1 MAAEDEK
8 RIAGEAAVA
17 LVKDGMAVGLGT
29 GSTVRYFIQRL
40 GQLAREGMSVIGVPT
55 SMQTERLA
63 AQAGIKVG
71 TLQDHPELD
80 LTVDGADEVDPKL
93 DLIKGLGGA
102 LFREKIVAK
111 ASKRFVVVV
120 DSSKVVRN
128 LGEKTPVPVEVHV
141 FGWKATLGWLSD
153 LGCKPSLRK
162 SGMNP
167 YMTDNG
173 NFIVDCAFGGIPDP
187 AALEENINNIP
198 GAVQNGIFA
207 GMADLV
213 IVGKAGGVKRLER
226 AKRAVSAASGSPLS
240 A

>member
-1 MAAEDEK
+1 MSAEDEK
-8 RIAGEAAVA
+8 RIAGEAAVE

-29 GSTVRYFIQRL
+29 GSTVKYFIQGL
-40 GQLAREGMSVIGVPT
+40 GQLVRKGMSVVGVPT

-63 AQAGIKVG
+63 VQAGIKVG

-111 ASKRFVVVV
+111 ASKRFVVVA
-120 DSSKVVRN
+120 DSSKVVEK

-141 FGWKATLGWLSD
+141 FGWKATMGWLSD
-153 LGCKPSLRK
+153 LGCKPTLRK

-167 YMTDNG
+167 YITDNG
-173 NFIVDCAFGGIPDP
+173 NFIVDCLFGGIPDP
-187 AALEENINNIP
+187 AALEETINNIP

-207 GMADLV
+207 GMADLA
-213 IVGKAGGVKRLER
+213 IIGKASGPQRLER
-226 AKRAVSAASGSPLS
+226 SRRVA
-240 A
+240 

>member
-1 MAAEDEK
+1 MAEEDEK
-8 RIAGEAAVA
+8 RIAGEAAVE

-40 GQLAREGMSVIGVPT
+40 GQIAREGIRIVGVPT

-63 AQAGIKVG
+63 VQAGIKVG
-71 TLQDHPELD
+71 TLEDHPNLD
-80 LTVDGADEVDPKL
+80 LTVDGADEVDPNL

-120 DSSKVVRN
+120 DSSKMVES

-141 FGWKATLGWLSD
+141 FGWKATMGWLSD
-153 LGCKPSLRK
+153 IGCKPTLRK

-167 YMTDNG
+167 YITDNG

-187 AALEENINNIP
+187 AALEETINNIP

-207 GMADLV
+207 GMANLA
-213 IVGKAGGVKRLER
+213 IVGKAGGLER
-226 AKRAVSAASGSPLS
+226 FERPRRTA
-240 A
+240 

>member
-8 RIAGEAAVA
+8 RIAGEAAVE

-40 GQLAREGMSVIGVPT
+40 GQLAREGTKIVGVPT

-63 AQAGIKVG
+63 VQAGIKVG
-71 TLQDHPELD
+71 TLEDHPNLD
-80 LTVDGADEVDPKL
+80 LTVDGADEVDPNL

-120 DSSKVVRN
+120 DSSKMVES

-141 FGWKATLGWLSD
+141 FGWKATMGWLSD
-153 LGCKPSLRK
+153 IGCKPTLRK

-167 YMTDNG
+167 YITDNG

-187 AALEENINNIP
+187 AALEETINNIP

-207 GMADLV
+207 GMANLA
-213 IVGKAGGVKRLER
+213 IVGKAGGLER
-226 AKRAVSAASGSPLS
+226 FERPRRTA
-240 A
+240 

>member
-1 MAAEDEK
+1 MAGEVMTAEDEK
-8 RIAGEAAVA
+8 RIAGEAAVEF
-17 LVKDGMAVGLGT
+17 VKDGMAVGLGT

-40 GQLAREGMSVIGVPT
+40 GQVAHEGATIIGVPT
-55 SMQTERLA
+55 SMQAERMAL
-63 AQAGIKVG
+63 QAGIKVG
-71 TLQDHPELD
+71 TLEDHPELD

-120 DSSKVVRN
+120 DSSKVVAN

-141 FGWKATLGWLSD
+141 FGWKATMGWLSD
-153 LGCKPSLRK
+153 LDCRPTLRK

-173 NFIVDCAFGGIPDP
+173 NFIVDCSFESIPDP
-187 AALEENINNIP
+187 AALEVTINNIP

-213 IVGKAGGVKRLER
+213 IIGRAGGVERLER
-226 AKRAVSAASGSPLS
+226 AKRAV
-240 A
+240 